1 MLLLLV
7 LLVTLLGLVMSKL
20 FAFLT
25 GEWMKGEDGG
35 DIDGGALWTEEGVV
49 TMEGLLLVGL
59 LASESKAYW
68 VKEAGTVAGMELG
81 LFRYT
86 TPRVVWQSRKRGS
99 SSC

>member
-1 MLLLLV
+1 MLLLLLV
-7 LLVTLLGLVMSKL
+7 LLSLVLSRL

-25 GEWMKGEDGG
+25 GAWTKGEEGG
-35 DIDGGALWTEEGVV
+35 DIESGALWVEVGVV
-49 TMEGLLLVGL
+49 TVEGLLGL

-86 TPRVVWQSRKRGS
+86 TP
-99 SSC
+99 